1 MRTICLLILTFIV
14 ANNYAQTRYD
24 QTLFAN
30 VDVTA
35 QPFGQNTAYDGS
47 NQILNMDIYTGRGDA
62 EKGRACV
69 VFCFGGAFVQGTRN
83 SPEIVYFASFL
94 AQLGYV
100 CVSIDYRLDNTT
112 TIALGNNE
120 GKAAIRAVQ
129 DAKAAV
135 RYIKANAATLGID
148 SNMIFIGGTSAGGIA
163 AMTLGYSQ
171 YSEFTPQFQS
181 LIDSLGGWEGVSNNL
196 TNTSKVRGL
205 FNFSGGVFDTAH
217 ISQNDLPIYLN
228 HSIGDLTV
236 PFYSGYPL
244 NGQSATLI
252 HGSGNIHKRMQHLQ
266 NDVTIDS
273 FKNANHPSFSSAN
286 VFTDMFNTYT
296 SLKTFLYRFT
306 KRSTIPVSIASQ
318 TSDNTF
324 DYYPNPSG
332 EKIYFSNNNSEVQIL
347 SLDGKMIERIPQ
359 NTKELDI
366 KGLSAGIYLIKY
378 NNTSRKLI
386 KE

>member
-1 MRTICLLILTFIV
+1 MRTICLLISTFIV
-14 ANNYAQTRYD
+14 ANNHAQTRYD
-24 QTLFAN
+24 QTLYSN
-30 VDVTA
+30 VDVSA
-35 QPFGQNTAYDGS
+35 YPFGQNTTFDGS
-47 NQILNMDIYTGRGDA
+47 NQILNMDVYTGRGDT

-69 VFCFGGAFVQGTRN
+69 IFCFGGAFIQGARN
-83 SPEIVYFASFL
+83 SPEIVYFANFL

-112 TIALGNNE
+112 NIALGNNE

-129 DAKAAV
+129 DAKAAI
-135 RYIKANAATLGID
+135 RHIKSNASTYGID
-148 SNMIFIGGTSAGGIA
+148 TNMIFIGGTSAGGIA

-181 LIDSLGGWEGVSNNL
+181 LIDSLGGWEGNSNNL
-196 TNTSKVRGL
+196 TNTIKVRGL
-205 FNFSGGVFDTAH
+205 FNFSGGIFDTAH
-217 ISQNDLPIYLN
+217 ISSNDLPIYLN
-228 HSIGDLTV
+228 HSTGDLTV

-244 NGQSATLI
+244 NGQSSTLI

-273 FKNANHPSFSSAN
+273 FKNTNHPSFSSAN

-296 SLKTFLYRFT
+296 SLKAFLYRFT
-306 KRSTIPVSIASQ
+306 KRSTIPNSIASQ

-324 DYYPNPSG
+324 YFYPNPSG
-332 EKIYFSNNNSEVQIL
+332 EKIYFSNNNGEVQIS
-347 SLDGKMIERIPQ
+347 SLDGTIIETIHR
-359 NTKELDI
+359 NAKELDI